1 MSTCLQVALVV
12 LRNSVSLQAAK
23 LKQATESGAAYSD
36 ACQELETKLAAAFES
51 TAHLTQQHLDQT
63 EAHNKHA
70 SDLDQELQAVK
81 ATISQFE
88 ADLETALANTANA
101 EANNQTLRL
110 KVTEHEVQL
119 QAVQEQLENTKQS
132 LSVQTA
138 TYETLSEEHDQL
150 KAKHD
155 ELSLALQAAQD
166 DLLVKLSEIEQL
178 TVNLVAE
185 TSAKVYILALQHSCS
200 ELCARLRTTSTRTS
214 FSQACRCMAAKQTTF
229 KTCVLTGCSLNRLS
243 GEAAEDHRLARHHH
257 SSRKRCHRVEGNSC
271 VPAHQFDWQIRHN
284 STWSSLQQQA
294 WLTCRWK
301 MLTACALQENHTQSL
316 ADLEAKLSASKADT
330 ATAKADAEAAIKE
343 ASTAGDKKI
352 RHLSERTAKVS
363 CLPVNRLTLQACSH

>member
-1 MSTCLQVALVV
+1 MSACLQVALVV
-12 LRNSVSLQAAK
+12 LINSLSLQAAK

-36 ACQELETKLAAAFES
+36 ACQELESKLAASFES
-51 TAHLTQQHLDQT
+51 TAHLTQQHLGQT
-63 EAHNKHA
+63 EAHNKHV

-88 ADLETALANTANA
+88 ADLETALAKTANA

-110 KVTEHEVQL
+110 NVTEHEVQL

-132 LSVQTA
+132 LSAQTA
-138 TYETLSEEHDQL
+138 IYETLSEEHDQL

-178 TVNLVAE
+178 NANLVAE

-200 ELCARLRTTSTRTS
+200 ELCAPLRTTSARTS
-214 FSQACRCMAAKQTTF
+214 FSQTCRCMAAKQTTF

-243 GEAAEDHRLARHHH
+243 GEAAEDHRIARHHH
-257 SSRKRCHRVEGNSC
+257 SSRKRCHKVEGTSC

-284 STWSSLQQQA
+284 SAWSSLQQQA
-294 WLTCRWK
+294 RK

-316 ADLEAKLSASKADT
+316 ADLEAELSASKADT
-330 ATAKADAEAAIKE
+330 ATAKADAEAAVKE